1 MKKSVKKIS
10 LKKYKKSVKKISH
23 KKYKKSV
30 KKIYGPILSLKT
42 YIGGFD
48 KKTAKSN
55 RKFSKS
61 YCLKKSCN
69 KMGFSEKASCRY
81 YKNCYK

>member
-1 MKKSVKKIS
+1 MKRSVKKTS
-10 LKKYKKSVKKISH
+10 HKKYKRSVKKTSH

-30 KKIYGPILSLKT
+30 KKISLKT

-48 KKTAKSN
+48 KTAKST